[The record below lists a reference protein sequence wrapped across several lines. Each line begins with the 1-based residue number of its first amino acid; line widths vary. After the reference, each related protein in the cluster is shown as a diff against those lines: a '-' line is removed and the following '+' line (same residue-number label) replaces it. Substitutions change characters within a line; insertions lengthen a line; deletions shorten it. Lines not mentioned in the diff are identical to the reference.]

1 MKRKRRNGSRQPS
14 SADWEP
20 RGPGA
25 ICIPVCGGSGMLV
38 TGLVPGGSPP
48 PVGVGKD
55 PFHLSA
61 AEEALASSWLQ
72 PGNPKESWSPSPR
85 REGPQGPGPL
95 PPSFVPSCCR
105 EPVILLRPDD
115 CLVFLKGDLRGEKC
129 VSVWLLR
136 ASVLWV
142 IEGVACVGAV
152 TLDCQ
157 VAVGEPCYVSAN
169 ERCWFV
175 SEIKLNKPAHAEA
188 WTLVET
194 SRCRFVLFCQ
204 GLKGLPAP
212 PKMADSILQEPVRD
226 HSHPLVSEAANA
238 LLPPGL
244 VLWPLQGLAVLPH
257 SSCLHRISLWG
268 VCPSGGGCR

>member
-1 MKRKRRNGSRQPS
+1 MARPHLWASGRIPSISQRQRRPWHRPGCSR
-14 SADWEP
+14 AIP
-20 RGPGA
+20 RSPGHRHPA
-25 ICIPVCGGSGMLV
+25 GGA
-38 TGLVPGGSPP
+38 T
-48 PVGVGKD
+48 
-55 PFHLSA
+55 
-61 AEEALASSWLQ
+61 
-72 PGNPKESWSPSPR
+72 
-85 REGPQGPGPL
+85 GPGPL

-142 IEGVACVGAV
+142 IEGVACVAAGR
-152 TLDCQ
+152 LDCQ

-169 ERCWFV
+169 ERCWLV
-175 SEIKLNKPAHAEA
+175 SEIKLKKPAHAEA

-194 SRCRFVLFCQ
+194 SRCRFVLFCP

-226 HSHPLVSEAANA
+226 HSRPLVSEAPTPFFRLDCFSGPCRA
-238 LLPPGL
+238 
-244 VLWPLQGLAVLPH
+244 WAVLPR
-257 SSCLHRISLWG
+257 SSCLHPISLWG
-268 VCPSGGGCR
+268 VCPSGGGADEGANFSAAPCPTPPK